1 MISAEERATFERD
14 GVLAL
19 RGAADEVSVRE
30 LRAALQARL
39 AESSVPLTP
48 SRLSGIARAREFA
61 ATWGPRVVGA
71 IDDLLGP
78 SRWEVPKAG
87 SQVLFANPPTPE
99 ARWDVP
105 HSVWHLDYPAPGA
118 ARTLPGVQ
126 LFLCLDRVAPRGGGT
141 VVITGIHRAV
151 DAIPLRAGDAWPGR
165 SLDVRRALR
174 RELPWFRELGSVR
187 PGEDRIARFM
197 RAPSETDGESLAV
210 VELTGEPGDVYLM
223 HPWTL
228 HAPAPSCSDR
238 PRLVLTERN
247 RAREG

>member
-141 VVITGIHRAV
+141 VVIT
-151 DAIPLRAGDAWPGR
+151 

-238 PRLVLTERN
+238 PRLVLTERI